1 MREKPESACVADIS
15 YDPESQDMTVEFQQR
30 GSYVYHDVPLDVYVD
45 FQSAG
50 SQGTYF
56 NLYIR
61 LKFSY
66 ERIS

>member
-15 YDPESQDMTVEFQQR
+15 YDPETQDMTVEFQER
-30 GSYVYHDVPLDVYVD
+30 GTYVYHEVPLGDYVD

-61 LKFSY
+61 PKFSY